1 MKRDNV
7 ENPAGVRKFVRE
19 TLGCGCPEEVFDD
32 LVLAE
37 EKIGDGETTTRT
49 LLVGN
54 RLLIVMLS
62 CKDWDDLSGVLPQL
76 VRHYRQK
83 RDEMGFNRVRLI
95 VACDQPALLQPAA
108 SLCFTGLPEVD
119 ERMHLHLLTPADLA
133 GVA

>member
-32 LVLAE
+32 LLLAE
-37 EKIGDGETTTRT
+37 ETIGDGETTTRT

-62 CKDWDDLSGVLPQL
+62 CKDWGDLSGVLPQL

-83 RDEMGFNRVRLI
+83 RDERGFNRVRLV
-95 VACDQPALLQPAA
+95 VACNQPALLQPAA

-119 ERMHLHLLTPADLA
+119 ERMHLHILTSADLA

>member
-1 MKRDNV
+1 MKRKNV
-7 ENPAGVRKFVRE
+7 ENPAGVRKFIRN

-108 SLCFTGLPEVD
+108 QQRFAGLPLVD
-119 ERMHLHLLTPADLA
+119 ERMHLHILTSADLA